1 MKVKRLTACML
12 AGAMALSVALT
23 GCGKIDANAVGATLD
38 GKEISLGFMNFM
50 ARYQQMNYDAS
61 MSYYAAYYG
70 SEYSIEYWSQTAG
83 EEEKDD
89 DGNVTKPA
97 QTMEES
103 VKEEVAENIELLYL
117 LEAHLADYNVEITDE
132 ETTAIE
138 EAAKKFMADNSKKAI
153 RQMGATEEYVKE
165 MLRLLTIQQ
174 KVKDAVYDAST
185 ATVTDEEAAQRTYS
199 YFRVS
204 TTSTTDSSGNSVDL
218 TDEEK
223 EQLASDM
230 AQVAAAAK
238 EDFEGTAKEKGYT
251 VSTQSYGADNTLD
264 EKLVAAADALK
275 EGEVSDLITTDTYYY
290 VIRLDKE
297 YDEEATAQKKESL
310 LATKK
315 QEEFDSICDGYKKD
329 VKFEVNEKEWAK
341 VKFDRL
347 FSVASE
353 EETKN

>member
-23 GCGKIDANAVGATLD
+23 GCGRIDADAVGATLD

-50 ARYQQMNYDAS
+50 ARYQQMNYDAY
-61 MSYYAAYYG
+61 MLSYYG
-70 SEYSIEYWSQTAG
+70 TDMWSQVVT

-103 VKEEVAENIELLYL
+103 VKEAVAENIELLYL
-117 LEAHLADYNVEITDE
+117 LEAHMADYNVEITDE
-132 ETTAIE
+132 ETAAIE

-153 RQMGATEEYVKE
+153 KQMGATEEYVKE
-165 MLRLLTIQQ
+165 MLRLSTIQQ

-185 ATVTDEEAAQRTYS
+185 ATVTEEEAAQRTYS

-204 TTSTTDSSGNSVDL
+204 TTSKQDSSGNSVDL

-230 AQVAAAAK
+230 AEVAAAAK
-238 EDFEGTAKEKGYT
+238 EDFEGTAEEKGYT
-251 VSTQSYGADNTLD
+251 VSKQSYGADNTLD

-297 YDEEATAQKKESL
+297 YDEEATAEKKASL
-310 LATKK
+310 LETKK
-315 QEEFDSICDGYKKD
+315 QEEFTSICDGYKEEA
-329 VKFEVNEKEWAK
+329 KFELNEKEWAK
-341 VKFDRL
+341 VKFNRL
-347 FSVASE
+347 FSVATDE
-353 EETKN
+353 NTTK